1 MKLCATCIK
10 VVLKWAHQKESSVLL
25 LKGLFSDLL
34 YSMAF
39 SFLEAMCTHT
49 MTAKTKLTEA
59 TTIRTSITI
68 TIQCKTSYTKFL
80 KRNVWAK
87 QTAKKKR
94 KQKAIIKNDF

>member
-10 VVLKWAHQKESSVLL
+10 VVLKWTHQKESSVLF

-34 YSMAF
+34 YCVAF

-49 MTAKTKLTEA
+49 MTAKTKLIKI

-68 TIQCKTSYTKFL
+68 QCKTLYTKFL

-87 QTAKKKR
+87 QTLKKKR